1 MTRIRMVSLFAALAL
16 SATALEA
23 QAASKP
29 KKSTTAAQDSA
40 KALKRVVKTD
50 KADLAR
56 AKASGDTA
64 KARALKKEIKKDK
77 KVRKALKGQDT
88 TSKKD
93 AKKAAT
99 PAKKP

>member
-1 MTRIRMVSLFAALAL
+1 MTRIRMVSLFAALVL

-23 QAASKP
+23 QATKT
-29 KKSTTAAQDSA
+29 KKSTTPAQDSA

-56 AKASGDTA
+56 AKAAGDTA

-77 KVRKALKGQDT
+77 KARKALKGQDT

-93 AKKAAT
+93 AKKATAT
-99 PAKKP
+99 AKKP